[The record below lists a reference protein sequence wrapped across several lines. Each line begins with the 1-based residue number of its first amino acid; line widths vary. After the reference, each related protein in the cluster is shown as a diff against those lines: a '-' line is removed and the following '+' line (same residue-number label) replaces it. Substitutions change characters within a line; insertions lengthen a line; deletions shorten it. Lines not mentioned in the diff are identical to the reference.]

1 MKPEDLPQRLF
12 KTFLPRKLAN
22 RVNRWYKFRKADYII
37 VSYPKCGRTWLRAM
51 LSKYY
56 VERYGLASGTL
67 LDFANLHYLNREIP
81 RIFLTHD
88 VINNV
93 LNRIIPPEAITS
105 DKSAFYKRNIVY
117 LARDPRDVVVSM
129 YFQRT
134 RRDMNYTGSL
144 QEFIHHDV
152 GGLDTIIRFY
162 NAWADSFPHI
172 ERRLLLKYEEMR
184 ADPFETLVKL
194 FEFMGHAPDL
204 EIIRHSIDACRFER
218 MKAMERDNQ
227 FSRSWL
233 KAADVNDEESFKVR
247 RGKIGGYT
255 DYLDADE
262 IGVMDNIIKTRLSPV
277 FGY

>member
-1 MKPEDLPQRLF
+1 M
-12 KTFLPRKLAN
+12 AN
-22 RVNRWYKFRKADYII
+22 RVNRWYKFRKADYIL

-56 VERYGLASGTL
+56 TERYGLPAGTL
-67 LDFANLHYLNREIP
+67 LDFANLHYQNREIP

-93 LNRIIPPEAITS
+93 LNRIVPPDAIST
-105 DKSAFYKRNIVY
+105 DKSVYYKRNIIY
-117 LARDPRDVVVSM
+117 LARDPRDMVVSM

-134 RRDMNYTGSL
+134 RRDKDYTGRL
-144 QEFIHHDV
+144 QDFIHNDV

-172 ERRLLLKYEEMR
+172 DRLLLLKYEEMR
-184 ADPFETLVKL
+184 ADPLLTLVKL
-194 FEFMGHAPDL
+194 FEFMDHAPDR
-204 EIIRHSIDACRFER
+204 EIIQHSIDACSFER
-218 MKAMERDNQ
+218 MKKMERDNQ

-233 KAADVNDEESFKVR
+233 KAGDVNDEESFKVR

-262 IGVMDNIIKTRLSPV
+262 IGKIENIIKSRLSPV

>member
-1 MKPEDLPQRLF
+1 LKPEDLPQHLF
-12 KTFLPRKLAN
+12 KTFLPRKMAL
-22 RVNRWYKFRKADYII
+22 RVNHWYKFRKADYII

-51 LSKYY
+51 LSGYY
-56 VERYGLASGTL
+56 VKRYGLAADTL

-93 LNRIIPPEAITS
+93 QNRIVPPEAIST
-105 DKSAFYKRNIVY
+105 DKSAYYRRNIVY

-134 RRDMNYTGSL
+134 RRDKNYTGNL
-144 QEFIHHDV
+144 QDFIHNDID
-152 GGLDTIIRFY
+152 GLNTILRFY
-162 NAWADSFPHI
+162 NVWADSFSHI
-172 ERRLLLKYEEMR
+172 EKLLLLKYEEMR
-184 ADPFETLVKL
+184 ADPLDTLVKL
-194 FEFMGHAPDL
+194 FEFMGHTPDC
-204 EIIRHSIDACRFER
+204 EIIRHAIDACSFER
-218 MKAMERDNQ
+218 MKKMERDNQ

-233 KAADVNDEESFKVR
+233 KAEDVNDDESFKVR

-255 DYLDADE
+255 DYLNAEE
-262 IGVMDNIIKTRLSPV
+262 ITIIEDMIKTRLSPV